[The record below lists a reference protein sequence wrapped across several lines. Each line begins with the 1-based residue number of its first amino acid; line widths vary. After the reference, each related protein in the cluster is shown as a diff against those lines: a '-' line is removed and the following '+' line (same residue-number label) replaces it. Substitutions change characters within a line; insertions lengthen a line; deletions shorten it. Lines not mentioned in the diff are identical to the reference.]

1 MFDTMT
7 LTKVGGAICGAL
19 LVFLLGNWAA
29 ELLYSTEAGGHGEE
43 HAQAYVIEVEDAGD
57 AGAAEEEGP
66 DFATLLASADVDAGA
81 KVFGKCKA
89 CHKIDGSNATGP
101 HLDGVV
107 GRAVDAVDGFAYSG
121 ALEEHFDTWSPEN
134 LNVFLENPKGAA
146 PGTKMSFAGLKKA
159 QERADLVAYLQS
171 LGG

>member
-7 LTKVGGAICGAL
+7 LTKVGGAFCGTL

-29 ELLYSTEAGGHGEE
+29 ELLYDTEAGGHGDE
-43 HAQAYVIEVEDAGD
+43 HVQAYVIDTGAEED
-57 AGAAEEEGP
+57 AGAAEEGP
-66 DFATLLASADVDAGA
+66 SFEEVFASADAEAGA

-121 ALEEHFDTWSPEN
+121 ALEEHFDSWTPEH
-134 LNVFLENPKGAA
+134 LSTFLENPRGSA
-146 PGTKMSFAGLKKA
+146 PGTKMSFAGLKKV
-159 QERADLVAYLQS
+159 QDRADLIAYLQTLS
-171 LGG
+171 N

>member
-7 LTKVGGAICGAL
+7 ITKAGGALCGAL
-19 LVFLLGNWAA
+19 LIFLLGNWVA
-29 ELLYSTEAGGHGEE
+29 ETLYATGGGHGED
-43 HAQAYVIEVEDAGD
+43 HAQAYVIDTGESED

-66 DFATLLASADVDAGA
+66 DFATLLASANVDDGS

-107 GRAVDAVDGFAYSG
+107 DRAVGAVDGYSYSG
-121 ALEEHFDTWSPEN
+121 AMAAVFETWTPEN
-134 LNVFLENPKGAA
+134 LNAFLENPKGAA
-146 PGTKMSFAGLKKA
+146 PGTKMSFSGLKKA
-159 QERADLVAYLQS
+159 EDRANLVAYLQS

>member
-7 LTKVGGAICGAL
+7 ITKAGGAFCGAL

-29 ELLYSTEAGGHGEE
+29 EILYSTSAGGHGEE
-43 HAQAYVIEVEDAGD
+43 HVQGYVIETGD
-57 AGAAEEEGP
+57 SGDSGAAAEEGP
-66 DFATLLASADVDAGA
+66 DFATLLASADVAKGG

-101 HLDGVV
+101 YLNGVV
-107 GRAVDAVDGFAYSG
+107 DRAVGAVDGFSYSG
-121 ALEEHFDTWSPEN
+121 KMAAVFQTWDADS
-134 LNVFLENPKGAA
+134 LNAFLENPKGAA
-146 PGTKMSFAGLKKA
+146 PGTKMSFSGLKKP
-159 QERADLVAYLQS
+159 EDRANLVAYLQS

>member
-7 LTKVGGAICGAL
+7 LTKAGGAFCGML

-29 ELLYSTEAGGHGEE
+29 ETLYSTEAGGHGDE
-43 HAQAYVIEVEDAGD
+43 HVQAYVIETGDSD
-57 AGAAEEEGP
+57 AGATEEEGP
-66 DFATLLASADVDAGA
+66 DFATLLASADVDSGA

-107 GRAVDAVDGFAYSG
+107 DRAVGTVDGFSYSG
-121 ALEEHFDTWSPEN
+121 AMSAVFETWTPDN
-134 LNVFLENPKGAA
+134 LNAFLESPKSAA
-146 PGTKMSFAGLKKA
+146 PGTKMSFAGLRKA
-159 QERADLVAYLQS
+159 EDRADLVAYLQS

>member
-7 LTKVGGAICGAL
+7 LTKAGGALCGTL

-29 ELLYSTEAGGHGEE
+29 EVLYSTEAGGHGDE
-43 HAQAYVIEVEDAGD
+43 HAQAYVIETGESES
-57 AGAAEEEGP
+57 GAAEEEGP
-66 DFATLLASADVDAGA
+66 DFATLLASADVDSGA
-81 KVFGKCKA
+81 KIFGKCKA

-107 GRAVDAVDGFAYSG
+107 NRAVGSVDGFAYSG
-121 ALEEHFDTWSPEN
+121 ALAAVFQTWTPEN
-134 LNVFLENPKGAA
+134 LSTFLENPKSAT

>member
-7 LTKVGGAICGAL
+7 LTKAGGALCGTL

-29 ELLYSTEAGGHGEE
+29 EVLYSTEAGGHGEE
-43 HAQAYVIEVEDAGD
+43 HAQAYVIETG
-57 AGAAEEEGP
+57 EEESGATEEAGP

-89 CHKIDGSNATGP
+89 CHKIDGTNATGP

-107 GRAVDAVDGFAYSG
+107 NRAVDAVDGYAYSG
-121 ALEEHFDTWSPEN
+121 ALEAVFDTWTPEH
-134 LNVFLENPKGAA
+134 LNTFLENPKGSA

-159 QERADLVAYLQS
+159 QDRADLVAYLQS